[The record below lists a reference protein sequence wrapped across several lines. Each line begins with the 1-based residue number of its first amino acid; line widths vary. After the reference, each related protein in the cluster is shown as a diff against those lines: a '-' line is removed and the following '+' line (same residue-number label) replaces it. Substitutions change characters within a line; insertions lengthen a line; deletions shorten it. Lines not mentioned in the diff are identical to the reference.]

1 MIKIAEFPLAFVGVV
16 AVLHGFTNINRA
28 HKDPPP
34 VRPVDRCVV
43 QEEEGGE
50 TETDGVTDGLDQGSL
65 GLGGGG

>member
-1 MIKIAEFPLAFVGVV
+1 LARQWGGWFFIPPPPPLS
-16 AVLHGFTNINRA
+16 
-28 HKDPPP
+28 PPP
-34 VRPVDRCVV
+34 VWPVDRCVV